1 VAATEPTVAELVH
14 QYRVERNWSRERL
27 ARDMHKSISWLAQ
40 VERGELVL
48 TDVTV
53 LDRFATLLG
62 APLAE
67 FIEAALGPSTER
79 PRQRPHVEQLRL
91 ALAGH
96 PVPDTITTTASTR
109 TRWDLKTLQQRRDH
123 AWQLLHASAYRDLGS
138 TLAALL
144 ADLEIASRSCP
155 PAQRTQVHTL
165 LAESYQAAAAMLVKV
180 GDRGAGWVAA
190 DRAIAAGE
198 RSHSPALILAGQ
210 LRMARTLLDSSEQ
223 DLARHVLIQATR
235 RRDAIIANGD
245 LGLISLA
252 GSSAL
257 LLAVLLARNA
267 DARGADH
274 SINIARELA
283 TALGGDHNYHGTEFG
298 PTNVVMHAV
307 AVAVELGNG
316 QQALDRAT
324 HIRSTAHMSTERQAR
339 YLVDLARAHILT
351 RSPTQALQAL
361 IKAEHIAPEEL
372 AETPLVA
379 AVIEDI
385 EAQTKHAR
393 QPALRRLKQRLY
405 A

>member
-1 VAATEPTVAELVH
+1 VGRF
-14 QYRVERNWSRERL
+14 QRL
-27 ARDMHKSISWLAQ
+27 NCK
-40 VERGELVL
+40 
-48 TDVTV
+48 
-53 LDRFATLLG
+53 
-62 APLAE
+62 
-67 FIEAALGPSTER
+67 
-79 PRQRPHVEQLRL
+79 
-91 ALAGH
+91 
-96 PVPDTITTTASTR
+96 ITTRVVGGQVPPR
-109 TRWDLKTLQQRRDH
+109 T
-123 AWQLLHASAYRDLGS
+123 
-138 TLAALL
+138 
-144 ADLEIASRSCP
+144 P
-155 PAQRTQVHTL
+155 P
-165 LAESYQAAAAMLVKV
+165 
-180 GDRGAGWVAA
+180 
-190 DRAIAAGE
+190 
-198 RSHSPALILAGQ
+198 
-210 LRMARTLLDSSEQ
+210 
-223 DLARHVLIQATR
+223 
-235 RRDAIIANGD
+235 
-245 LGLISLA
+245 GLISLA

-274 SINIARELA
+274 SINAARELA

-351 RSPTQALQAL
+351 RSPTQALEVL

-405 A
+405 T

>member
-1 VAATEPTVAELVH
+1 
-14 QYRVERNWSRERL
+14 
-27 ARDMHKSISWLAQ
+27 
-40 VERGELVL
+40 
-48 TDVTV
+48 
-53 LDRFATLLG
+53 
-62 APLAE
+62 
-67 FIEAALGPSTER
+67 
-79 PRQRPHVEQLRL
+79 
-91 ALAGH
+91 
-96 PVPDTITTTASTR
+96 
-109 TRWDLKTLQQRRDH
+109 
-123 AWQLLHASAYRDLGS
+123 
-138 TLAALL
+138 
-144 ADLEIASRSCP
+144 
-155 PAQRTQVHTL
+155 
-165 LAESYQAAAAMLVKV
+165 MLVKV
-180 GDRGAGWVAA
+180 GDRGAGWVAP
-190 DRAIAAGE
+190 DRAVAAGE

-210 LRMARTLLDSSEQ
+210 LRMARILLDSSEQ

-245 LGLISLA
+245 PGLISLA

-274 SINIARELA
+274 SINAARELA
-283 TALGGDHNYHGTEFG
+283 TALGGDHNYHSTKFG

-307 AVAVELGNG
+307 AVAVELGKG

-351 RSPTQALQAL
+351 RSPTQALEVL

-379 AVIEDI
+379 AIIEDI

-405 A
+405 T

>member
-1 VAATEPTVAELVH
+1 MAATDPTVADLVH
-14 QYRVERNWSRERL
+14 QYRVERNRSRERL
-27 ARDMHKSISWLAQ
+27 AREMHKSISWLAQ
-40 VERGELVL
+40 VEPGELGL

-67 FIEAALGPSTER
+67 FIDAALGPSTER
-79 PRQRPHVEQLRL
+79 P
-91 ALAGH
+91 ASGH
-96 PVPDTITTTASTR
+96 TSNSSDWPWPGIPCPTPSPRAQTPLPAATSTPCNNAATTPGNYCTQAPTASSALFSPRCWQT
-109 TRWDLKTLQQRRDH
+109 LK
-123 AWQLLHASAYRDLGS
+123 S
-138 TLAALL
+138 
-144 ADLEIASRSCP
+144 
-155 PAQRTQVHTL
+155 
-165 LAESYQAAAAMLVKV
+165 QAAPARRPSGPVSIPFWPKATKQAPPCWLKSVTAAPD
-180 GDRGAGWVAA
+180 GSPPTAPSPPENAA
-190 DRAIAAGE
+190 
-198 RSHSPALILAGQ
+198 
-210 LRMARTLLDSSEQ
+210 T
-223 DLARHVLIQATR
+223 ARHVLIQATR

-245 LGLISLA
+245 PGLISLA

-274 SINIARELA
+274 SINAARELA
-283 TALGGDHNYHGTEFG
+283 TALGGDHNHGTEFG

-351 RSPTQALQAL
+351 RSPTQALEVL

-372 AETPLVA
+372 AETPPVA

-405 A
+405 T